1 MTIEKPTNKHVR
13 YFKNLENIPYLTFS
27 LYSFQEQKLGTH
39 CVLFTGNHIMPN
51 RTVSKENYSGKMMK
65 YDIEREK
72 IKEKTT

>member
-1 MTIEKPTNKHVR
+1 
-13 YFKNLENIPYLTFS
+13 
-27 LYSFQEQKLGTH
+27 
-39 CVLFTGNHIMPN
+39 MPN